1 MSEADPMSE
10 AKAPLSNADVP
21 VTAPPLQP
29 FYYLDNFLTLLS
41 CVEAQYANL
50 LNAEE
55 SAYIQNFRSLTR
67 TQQALLVRLYGRK
80 GPLFRSDK
88 LAYAEIPQLGEDLDI
103 LADKGWI
110 EFNPDAEAPAL
121 LALLTKEEIRQN
133 WRAEAPR
140 SSKRDKLLEG
150 LELTCADFYQQGN
163 FRFLQLNHT
172 DLVLL
177 FRLLFF
183 GNLYQDLTT
192 FVTSDLGVIR
202 YESYQLDPEHRLF
215 AAREDIDHIKQLVA
229 LADEYSA
236 LETLSVDVCVDII
249 ARTPAP
255 GDSAVL
261 RRRHDRFCNKV
272 ARDLE
277 RLQDLDLA
285 YQVYL
290 RTQEPPSR
298 ERRARIQFK
307 QEKYEAAHDICASII
322 DSPYTEAE
330 LIFAEQFTE
339 KCAKALGRP
348 KDRSS
353 PFRPLQR
360 LLTIAANP
368 ELRVEELVRQEVA
381 GASGVCVY
389 VENWLFNAVF
399 GLTFWPAVFA
409 PVSGAFS
416 HPYQH
421 RPHDLYDASFTK
433 KRHTLIQAAFALLN
447 AEDWPEVV
455 LARWRDKFGLSN
467 PFVGWPEA
475 GEDCLQIALERIPR
489 EHWRAVFQRMLRDLR
504 ENGSG
509 FPDLIHFPEQGGY
522 ELLEVK
528 SPTDSLQP
536 NQKRWMATFEQNG
549 IPYQLVQVTWL

>member
-1 MSEADPMSE
+1 MSDQIAIHTAAASE
-10 AKAPLSNADVP
+10 
-21 VTAPPLQP
+21 TAQTTPLQP
-29 FYYLDNFLTLLS
+29 FYYLDNFHTLLN

-50 LNAEE
+50 LSAEE
-55 SAYIQNFRSLTR
+55 SAYIRGFRKLSR

-80 GPLFRSDK
+80 GPLFRCDK
-88 LAYAEIPQLGEDLDI
+88 LAYAEIPHLNDDLDV
-103 LADKGWI
+103 LASAGWI
-110 EFNPDAEAPAL
+110 EFNPDAEASTL
-121 LALLTKEEIRQN
+121 LALLTKEEIRQG
-133 WRAEAPR
+133 WRADAPR
-140 SSKRDKLLEG
+140 SSKRDMLLEN
-150 LELTCADFYQQGN
+150 LELACADIYQHDAY
-163 FRFLQLNHT
+163 RFLQLNHT
-172 DLVLL
+172 ELVLL

-202 YESYQLDPEHRLF
+202 YETYQLDPEHRLF
-215 AAREDIDHIKQLVA
+215 ATREDIDRIKQLVA
-229 LADEYSA
+229 LADEYAS
-236 LETLSVDVCVDII
+236 LESLSSQICADII
-249 ARTPAP
+249 AKTPAP
-255 GDSAVL
+255 GDNAAL
-261 RRRHDRFCNKV
+261 RRRHDRFCNKI

-285 YQVYL
+285 YQVYQ
-290 RTQEPPSR
+290 RTEAPPSR
-298 ERRARIQFK
+298 ERRARILFK
-307 QEKYEAAHDICASII
+307 QEKYAEARDLCAAII
-322 DSPYTEAE
+322 DAPHTEAE
-330 LIFAEQFTE
+330 LIFAEQFRD
-339 KCAKALGRP
+339 KCIKVLGHTMP
-348 KDRSS
+348 RSK
-353 PFRPLQR
+353 PFRPAQR
-360 LLTIAANP
+360 SLTIAAHP

-381 GASGVCVY
+381 TEGGVCAY

-409 PVSGAFS
+409 PVAGAFS

-421 RPHDLYDASFTK
+421 RPHDLYDAGFTK
-433 KRHTLIQAAFALLN
+433 KRSVLIQTAFALIDSEEWVN
-447 AEDWPEVV
+447 VV
-455 LARWRDKFGLSN
+455 IGRWREKFGLSN

-475 GEDCLQIALERIPR
+475 GEDCISLALERIPR

-536 NQKRWMATFEQNG
+536 NQKRWMATFEKND